1 MRYKVWV
8 QVEAQPDDGEPFDVG
23 LPDDIQVFESEH
35 EAFEFVRSLPGWER
49 IASTSDYRRWPMLTV
64 VN

>member
-23 LPDDIQVFESEH
+23 LPDDIQVFDSEH

-49 IASTSDYRRWPMLTV
+49 IAETSDYRR
-64 VN
+64 